1 VREPEDVQRIVYRSG
16 EPWLALGPGRWT
28 VEARDSRFG
37 NWRVTGSHTVPA
49 GSPGT
54 FSELLVRF
62 LSDGDHHLVRARRA
76 R

>member
-1 VREPEDVQRIVYRSG
+1 MREPEDVQRIVYRSG

-28 VEARDSRFG
+28 VEARDSRHG
-37 NWRVTGSHTVPA
+37 RWRVTGSHTVPA
-49 GSPGT
+49 G
-54 FSELLVRF
+54 EVAHARY